1 MKKIL
6 ILLLFFFSTQGFTAS
21 NTKVKVA
28 IKPDNGDWLKD
39 SIYPITLKEKMRM
52 RYKGS
57 VKFIMGDFDND
68 GVDDLFVLGTPNI
81 KDLITGETA
90 NGKITINVA
99 CDVSSGSTSNCYS
112 SKKRRILNIYS
123 MKDNATYE
131 KWNRNKQK
139 WDTVTGFQATDV
151 SDLVVNNNPIEMSA
165 QGIQHI
171 LTADFNGDGVLDI
184 FFGDSGVDLWDGK
197 KTKMPGQNDHYYLSQ
212 ADGTWLESTTTH
224 VSGKGVK
231 KGRGLKNF
239 SHGFTTGDI
248 DNDGDID
255 IVVTSLEWF
264 GNNGQLLCYVN
275 KGDGHMKV
283 RRCGGEFGWAIEL
296 GDIDNDGD
304 LDIVFGSGSHASKKE
319 WEDEDGMNDC
329 ASYNNCPRGTFNG
342 ILLNDGK
349 GKFFKRGFSFPDVV
363 DNSNGFTYTSIPYIG
378 VADLDG
384 DGDLDVVRSLVGRMY
399 QGFTMSIEENIG
411 NGEFKTVFLDR
422 WCDGPPS
429 KAEWPTWE
437 GGKYGCHA
445 PEWKFGDFNQDGFVD
460 IVVDG
465 SWMLRENSL
474 NIERRIIDG
483 TVYLSTG
490 KFTYDTIHPDDK
502 NYPLTDFGVTS
513 KKSTKTIQTPSQ
525 QELTSELDSLII
537 K

>member
-6 ILLLFFFSTQGFTAS
+6 IVLLFFFSTQGFTTS
-21 NTKVKVA
+21 NSKVKVA
-28 IKPDNGDWLKD
+28 IKPDNGDWLED
-39 SIYPITLKEKMRM
+39 SIYPITLKEQMRM

-81 KDLITGETA
+81 KDLITGETS

-112 SKKRRILNIYS
+112 SEKHRVLNIYS
-123 MKDNATYE
+123 MKDNVAYE
-131 KWNRNKQK
+131 KWNGKKQK
-139 WDTVTGFQATDV
+139 WDKVTGFQATDV
-151 SDLVVNNNPIEMSA
+151 SELVVNNNPIEMSA

-184 FFGDSGVDLWDGK
+184 FFGDSGVDIWDGQK
-197 KTKMPGQNDHYYLSQ
+197 SKMPGKNDNYYLSQ
-212 ADGTWLESTTTH
+212 ADGTWLESTATH

-239 SHGFTTGDI
+239 THGFTTGDI

-255 IVVTSLEWF
+255 IVVTSLKWA

-283 RRCGGEFGWAIEL
+283 RRCGAEFGWAVEL

-342 ILLNDGK
+342 ILLNNGK

-363 DNSNGFTYTSIPYIG
+363 DSSNGFTYTSIPYIG

-399 QGFTMSIEENIG
+399 QGMTMSIEENIG
-411 NGEFKTVFLDR
+411 NGQFKTVFLDR
-422 WCDGPPS
+422 WCDGPPT

-445 PEWKFGDFNQDGFVD
+445 PEWKFGDFNKDGFVD

-465 SWMLRENSL
+465 SWMLRKNSL

-502 NYPLTDFGVTS
+502 NYPLTDIGVNP
-513 KKSTKTIQTPSQ
+513 KSTTTIQTPSQ

>member
-1 MKKIL
+1 
-6 ILLLFFFSTQGFTAS
+6 
-21 NTKVKVA
+21 
-28 IKPDNGDWLKD
+28 
-39 SIYPITLKEKMRM
+39 
-52 RYKGS
+52 
-57 VKFIMGDFDND
+57 MGDFDND

-81 KDLITGETA
+81 KDLITGETS

-112 SKKRRILNIYS
+112 SKKHRVLNIYS
-123 MKDNATYE
+123 MKDNVAYE
-131 KWNRNKQK
+131 KWNGKKQK
-139 WDTVTGFQATDV
+139 WDKVTGFQATDV
-151 SDLVVNNNPIEMSA
+151 SELVVNNNPIEMSA

-184 FFGDSGVDLWDGK
+184 FFGDSGVDIWDGRK
-197 KTKMPGQNDHYYLSQ
+197 SKMPGKNDNYYLSQ
-212 ADGTWLESTTTH
+212 ADGTWLESTATH

-239 SHGFTTGDI
+239 THGFTTGDI

-255 IVVTSLEWF
+255 IVVTSLKWV

-283 RRCGGEFGWAIEL
+283 RRCGGEFGWAVEL

-399 QGFTMSIEENIG
+399 QGMTMSIEENIG
-411 NGEFKTVFLDR
+411 NGQFKTVFLDR
-422 WCDGPPS
+422 WCDGPPT

-445 PEWKFGDFNQDGFVD
+445 PEWKFGDFNKDGFVD

-465 SWMLRENSL
+465 SWMLRKNSL

-502 NYPLTDFGVTS
+502 NYPLTDIGVNS
-513 KKSTKTIQTPSQ
+513 KSTTTIQTPSQ

-537 K
+537 N

>member
-1 MKKIL
+1 
-6 ILLLFFFSTQGFTAS
+6 
-21 NTKVKVA
+21 
-28 IKPDNGDWLKD
+28 
-39 SIYPITLKEKMRM
+39 
-52 RYKGS
+52 
-57 VKFIMGDFDND
+57 
-68 GVDDLFVLGTPNI
+68 
-81 KDLITGETA
+81 
-90 NGKITINVA
+90 
-99 CDVSSGSTSNCYS
+99 
-112 SKKRRILNIYS
+112 

-184 FFGDSGVDLWDGK
+184 FFGDSGVDIWDGQK
-197 KTKMPGQNDHYYLSQ
+197 SKMPGKNDNYYLSQ

-224 VSGKGVK
+224 VTGKGVK
-231 KGRGLKNF
+231 KGKGLKNF

-283 RRCGGEFGWAIEL
+283 RRCGGEFGWAVEL

-363 DNSNGFTYTSIPYIG
+363 DSSNGFTYTSIPYIG

-422 WCDGPPS
+422 WCDGPQT

-513 KKSTKTIQTPSQ
+513 KKSTKTILTPSQ